1 MQLEH
6 HAQYTAAAL
15 LRRNINAEVKQI
27 EDLRLSI
34 TRPIDE
40 AKKNVMEM
48 FRPSVDVRKKC
59 VILLDTKLT
68 KYVADQQAAVEKQ
81 REAAQQALSKEK
93 AKQETLASK
102 ALERAQQQRSEA
114 QQKRDT
120 ASEAT
125 NSDDKAR
132 LLREAEHLE
141 TLALQNEQRAGE
153 RAESA
158 ESIDPEAVNVAEANL
173 AVDGVRLG
181 HYWKGRITNLPAV
194 LRQIAD
200 GKLDLTVEIPQSE
213 LDRLASSLKKAVKI
227 EGLEFYQD
235 ARVASSRS

>member
-6 HAQYTAAAL
+6 HAQYTAAAS
-15 LRRNINAEVKQI
+15 LRKNVNAEVKQI

-48 FRPSVDVRKKC
+48 FRPSVDTRKLC
-59 VILLDTKLT
+59 VKLLDQKLT
-68 KYVADQQAAVEKQ
+68 KFVSDQQAAVEKQ
-81 REAAQQALSKEK
+81 REAAQQTLSKEK

-102 ALERAQQQRSEA
+102 ALERAKNQRSYAAKLRERA
-114 QQKRDT
+114 EIS
-120 ASEAT
+120 SEA
-125 NSDDKAR
+125 
-132 LLREAEHLE
+132 EAENLRQHAAQLE
-141 TLALQNEQRAGE
+141 ALAAKNEQRAE
-153 RAESA
+153 QRAESA

-213 LDRLASSLKKAVKI
+213 LDRLAGSLKKAVKI